1 MHVLPYQAWIAI
13 CNARVCR
20 AQVHYRAS
28 FGACRLNKHNQA
40 RDARSGSQVGLVGSV
55 SASVSPLSKG
65 AEIAVGHQVRG
76 EDALRHSGVDG
87 GVFERVYRHGGRVYL
102 PPSSATDAAGQG
114 SGGRE
119 ILGGERETGAN
130 VAMISAS
137 NNVYAGDGREIG
149 RCTERD
155 VRYEPTSNLESR
167 CQVSETHT
175 VNAAGSS
182 PEIFPGFAVDPLAQ
196 QAADVGATW
205 GGAGVGSGHGID
217 QERREALE
225 MMAFLA
231 SQRGQSA
238 QVGAGVDWDNVS
250 FPLSAGGAT
259 ENVAVPNPSAVPSDD
274 LMQPQGQKD
283 EQYQVLQGLRQQ
295 DAGQDVGG
303 GSLSLRGGDGKQED
317 EAAEREEDEGM
328 KQESAREETEP
339 VMRTNVHEDQ
349 DVSLDDS
356 GGRRGFWG
364 GHDYRMPE
372 GQSLSDGVEE
382 AVAMEREMQQ
392 EEELT
397 LEELVA
403 VYESV
408 FGHLSASVRWWCV
421 ISGPLRGTSTAM
433 REGWRLLDEM
443 TRDRLPVTIRVFEGF
458 LATITASAR
467 LGHGSLVSAERVMS
481 RMAAAGVPPSRFI
494 LARCCEIMAANIRF
508 GSAKPVLDVTRLVNL
523 WRDVHSK
530 TEEGGGSASSAAY
543 AFSDNTSIDNSG
555 GQTGCGE
562 VHTEAEYHKLV
573 KDYLLQVQD
582 KGTGLVSSHAD
593 AKRRCLPRPEGA
605 AHEPDDRDRGDR
617 EAGIRCDQD
626 RDRAQGDGDA
636 GEGFALLPFHWLSL
650 EGSQRGVKPGMRFA
664 EYLRTQSIQRT
675 HQVETSGACAPSQ
688 AQSMDS

>member
-1 MHVLPYQAWIAI
+1 M
-13 CNARVCR
+13 
-20 AQVHYRAS
+20 
-28 FGACRLNKHNQA
+28 
-40 RDARSGSQVGLVGSV
+40 
-55 SASVSPLSKG
+55 
-65 AEIAVGHQVRG
+65 
-76 EDALRHSGVDG
+76 
-87 GVFERVYRHGGRVYL
+87 
-102 PPSSATDAAGQG
+102 PPSSATDAAGKG
-114 SGGRE
+114 SVGRE
-119 ILGGERETGAN
+119 ILRGEIGTGAN

-137 NNVYAGDGREIG
+137 NNVHAGDGRENG
-149 RCTERD
+149 RRTERD
-155 VRYEPTSNLESR
+155 VRYETTSDLETR
-167 CQVSETHT
+167 CQVLETHT
-175 VNAAGSS
+175 DKAAGSS
-182 PEIFPGFAVDPLAQ
+182 QEFFPGSAVDSLAQ
-196 QAADVGATW
+196 QAADVGARW
-205 GGAGVGSGHGID
+205 GGVGVGHGYGID

-231 SQRGQSA
+231 SQRRHGA
-238 QVGAGVDWDNVS
+238 QVGAGVDWGNVS
-250 FPLSAGGAT
+250 FPLSAGEAT
-259 ENVAVPNPSAVPSDD
+259 ENVAAPNLFAVPNDD
-274 LMQPQGQKD
+274 LMQPQGLRD
-283 EQYQVLQGLRQQ
+283 EQYQVLQEPRQQ
-295 DAGQDVGG
+295 DAGPDVGG
-303 GSLSLRGGDGKQED
+303 GSLSLRGGDGKQEY
-317 EAAEREEDEGM
+317 EGAEREEDEGM

-349 DVSLDDS
+349 DVTLDDS

-364 GHDYRMPE
+364 GHEDGMPE
-372 GQSLSDGVEE
+372 GQLLPDGAEE
-382 AVAMEREMQQ
+382 AVAMERETRQ
-392 EEELT
+392 EEEMT

-458 LATITASAR
+458 LATIAASAR

-543 AFSDNTSIDNSG
+543 AFSDNASIDNSG
-555 GQTGCGE
+555 GQIGCGE

-582 KGTGLVSSHAD
+582 KGTGLISSHAD

-605 AHEPDDRDRGDR
+605 AHEPHDGNRGDR

-626 RDRAQGDGDA
+626 RDRAQGDGDT
-636 GEGFALLPFHWLSL
+636 GEGFALLPLHWLSL
-650 EGSQRGVKPGMRFA
+650 EASQRGVKPGIGEAKGMRFA
-664 EYLRTQSIQRT
+664 QYLRTQPIQRT
-675 HQVETSGACAPSQ
+675 HQVETSGTCASSR
-688 AQSMDS
+688 AQSMES